1 MSQLP
6 LFLVIHLV
14 GLAVILAVGPRQ
26 RIALAAALA
35 FPLGLVVVVVLAL
48 LALLAG
54 LPYRGGVLIA
64 TAATAVA
71 AAVVAGRRG
80 VGRRELAIAGAWTVG
95 FTAVTALLCV
105 RNVVLMT
112 NDSYSLV
119 MLAVGVANDG
129 ALPPET
135 IAMTNAYG
143 VFQIVAQSLLV
154 FTRQDFLYSLPIILG
169 LSFVPVFVLTL
180 AAAPPRRGVV
190 VVALVTAALFTIN
203 MVDYHIVYLHTNWG
217 SAIYLFGFVVLYWFA
232 EVEREPA
239 YVAPAFL
246 SLIGFALH
254 RTENPLVALVF
265 VALTVGPSVLPRR
278 ATAPWFGL
286 FVGTIVLWYEVLARH
301 VSPEGTFLT
310 PMRCHLVA
318 ASVVVA
324 YGGWLASSSDRMRGM
339 NRRLPLAVAAV
350 TALAVAVAFAL
361 RPDHMA
367 ANAESWIENLR
378 TGRHWGYSWYV
389 IALLIAITLWFE
401 PPPFRY
407 AFVIGIPV
415 FFGIGLVLGSLGTG
429 YRVGTGDSANR
440 MTIHIVPLLFWYLAL
455 KLPVTASSGR
465 ARASRSA

>member
-6 LFLVIHLV
+6 LFVAIHLV
-14 GLAVILAVGPRQ
+14 GLAVMLAIGPRQ
-26 RIALAAALA
+26 RTALLAALA
-35 FPLGLVVVVVLAL
+35 FPIGLVVVVGLAL
-48 LALLAG
+48 LVLIAG
-54 LPYRGGVLIA
+54 LPYRGSVVVA
-64 TAATAVA
+64 TAATTIA
-71 AAVVAGRRG
+71 AAAVAGRRG
-80 VGRRELAIAGAWTVG
+80 IGRRELAIAGVWTVG

-119 MLAVGVANDG
+119 MLAVGTANDG

-135 IAMTNAYG
+135 IVMIDAYG

-154 FTRQDFLYSLPIILG
+154 FTRQDFLYSLPIVLG

-190 VVALVTAALFTIN
+190 VVALLTAALFTIN
-203 MVDYHIVYLHTNWG
+203 VVTYHIVYLHTNWG

-232 EVEREPA
+232 EVEREPG

-265 VALTVGPSVLPRR
+265 VALTVGPSALPRR

-286 FVGTIVLWYEVLARH
+286 FAGMIVLWYEVLARH
-301 VSPEGTFLT
+301 VSSEGAFLT

-324 YGGWLASSSDRMRGM
+324 YGWWLASSSDRMSAI
-339 NRRLPLAVAAV
+339 NRRLPLVIAAV
-350 TALAVAVAFAL
+350 TALAVAAAFAL
-361 RPDHMA
+361 RPDHTA
-367 ANAESWIENLR
+367 ANAGSWIENLR
-378 TGRHWGYSWYV
+378 TGTHWGYAWYV
-389 IALLIAITLWFE
+389 IALLIAIALWFQ
-401 PPPFRY
+401 PPPFRS

-415 FFGIGLVLGSLGTG
+415 FFGIGLVLGSLGQG
-429 YRVGTGDSANR
+429 YRVGIGDSANR

-455 KLPVTASSGR
+455 KLPVSGSVPGASHES
-465 ARASRSA
+465 S